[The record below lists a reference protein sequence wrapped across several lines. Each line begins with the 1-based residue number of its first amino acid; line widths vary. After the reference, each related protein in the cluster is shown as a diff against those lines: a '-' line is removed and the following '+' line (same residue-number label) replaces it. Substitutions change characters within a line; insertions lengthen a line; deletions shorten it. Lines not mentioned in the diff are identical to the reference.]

1 MCRTERH
8 AHMSEQGTSENP
20 DLGAGESLQVRDVE
34 QRRPEIGAPQQGKE
48 GARGP
53 VISGVQIMEIHPNP
67 VDEFYKTSGTV
78 RAKVISDIS
87 SRIMGS
93 VTTINVKQG
102 DRVRKGDLLLTI
114 DDRDLKQRAKAAEQE
129 YKEALKSLESA
140 KQNKS
145 LLDTT
150 YIRYKNLFDEK
161 AISQQEIDEIENK
174 KNLTKLEYERVKA
187 AVEKAAAYRRE
198 AEIHLGFTKIAAPIP
213 GIVTQKKIEVGNMAE
228 PGTPLMILEDDSS
241 FRLDAYVDE
250 ILSEKLRVGMP
261 VKVKIDALQM
271 DTIGEIYE
279 IVPSIDPTSRTFLIK
294 IDLKDENLN
303 TGLYGR
309 VMIPIGKKEVLLI
322 PKNSIVEKG
331 QLVGVYVVD
340 DRGSVNYRLVKLGRD
355 FDGKSEVLSGLK
367 SGERIIVDGVEK
379 AVDGGVVQQ

>member
-1 MCRTERH
+1 LKYLI
-8 AHMSEQGTSENP
+8 AIVVLSFLTSGCK
-20 DLGAGESLQVRDVE
+20 DRA
-34 QRRPEIGAPQQGKE
+34 QQGKE
-48 GARGP
+48 GASGP
-53 VISGVQIMEIHPNP
+53 LITGVQIIEVHASP
-67 VDEFYKTSGTV
+67 VDELYKTSGTV
-78 RAKVISDIS
+78 KAKVISDIS

-93 VTTINVKQG
+93 VTAINVRQG
-102 DRVRKGDLLLTI
+102 DRVRKGDPLLTI

-129 YKEALKSLESA
+129 YREALKSLESA

-161 AISQQEIDEIENK
+161 AISEQEIDEIENK
-174 KNLTKLEYERVKA
+174 KNLTKLEYERAKA
-187 AVEKAAAYRRE
+187 AVEKADAYLRE
-198 AEIHLGFTKIAAPIP
+198 AEINLGFTKITAPIS
-213 GIVTQKKIEVGNMAE
+213 GIVTQKNIEVGNMAA
-228 PGTPLMILEDDSS
+228 PGMPLIILEDDSS

-250 ILSEKLRVGMP
+250 MLSEKLRAGMP
-261 VKVKIDALQM
+261 VKVKIDALDM
-271 DTIGEIYE
+271 EIVGEIYE
-279 IVPSIDPTSRTFLIK
+279 IVPSIDPMSRTFLIK
-294 IDLKDENLN
+294 IDLKDENLK

-309 VMIPIGKKEVLLI
+309 VMIPIGKKEVLLV
-322 PKNSIVEKG
+322 PNNSIVEKG

-340 DRGSVNYRLVKLGRD
+340 DRGSVSYRLVKLGGD